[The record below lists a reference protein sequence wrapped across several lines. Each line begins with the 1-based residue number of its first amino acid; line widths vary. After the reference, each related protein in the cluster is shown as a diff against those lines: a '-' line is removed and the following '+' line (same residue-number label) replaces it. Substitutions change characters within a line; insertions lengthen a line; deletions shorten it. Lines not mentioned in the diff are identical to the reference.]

1 MGWNYTALDI
11 ATRNN
16 HTESFNFLKMLVQ
29 NKNKH
34 GSSKIRVA
42 YIKIKLDSIKFT
54 LSCFLLLVLQY
65 LATLVYFLRVFTI
78 CFFPILSYSLFLY
91 IFIHTSLL
99 QCIHGWN
106 NTTVPFRYTIWI
118 RKIFFVQCKITN
130 SFHFQCC
137 IRTQNKQRM
146 YSS

>member
-91 IFIHTSLL
+91 IFIHTPLL
-99 QCIHGWN
+99 
-106 NTTVPFRYTIWI
+106 
-118 RKIFFVQCKITN
+118 
-130 SFHFQCC
+130 
-137 IRTQNKQRM
+137 
-146 YSS
+146 

>member
-42 YIKIKLDSIKFT
+42 YIKIKLDSINYKIYVILFLVTCVTVPRYLGIFFT
-54 LSCFLLLVLQY
+54 CFYNL
-65 LATLVYFLRVFTI
+65 
-78 CFFPILSYSLFLY
+78 FFPHSFLFPLPLY
-91 IFIHTSLL
+91 I
-99 QCIHGWN
+99 
-106 NTTVPFRYTIWI
+106 YTYISP
-118 RKIFFVQCKITN
+118 T
-130 SFHFQCC
+130 
-137 IRTQNKQRM
+137 M
-146 YSS
+146 YSWLE